1 MHRGAR
7 SGGPGP
13 GPVRSLHRLQ
23 GSLGRHLLVR
33 LEQSPGPALRARRPR
48 QAPEAQRAVVWCEER
63 RVHTEGFPEEALAE
77 ALRKDGSERG
87 TGRAL
92 KRRSRQHQGLGP
104 RGGGEEA
111 GEGGQ
116 AAERGALTS
125 DPCCG
130 ERPGIPASC
139 GMWGDGAM
147 QGSGGSPREVPEN
160 GPSSAAC
167 WRWEGGGPCQP
178 VSAWSPTCAPD
189 APAPRCRQAAE
200 VGGRPGSG
208 LAHGSPPVRLRAPGL
223 APGQQPSHASG
234 PLPWPRV
241 S

>member
-1 MHRGAR
+1 MHRGTGR
-7 SGGPGP
+7 GRLGP

-33 LEQSPGPALRARRPR
+33 LERSPGPALRARGPWR
-48 QAPEAQRAVVWCEER
+48 APAAQRAVVWCEER
-63 RVHTEGFPEEALAE
+63 RAHREGFPEEALAE

-87 TGRAL
+87 TRRAL
-92 KRRSRQHQGLGP
+92 KRWSRQHQGLGP

-116 AAERGALTS
+116 AAERGALSS

-130 ERPGIPASC
+130 ERGLASQPRAGC
-139 GMWGDGAM
+139 GGTG
-147 QGSGGSPREVPEN
+147 PRREAAGVQERSREN

-167 WRWEGGGPCQP
+167 WRWEGGGPCRP
-178 VSAWSPTCAPD
+178 VCAWSPTCAPD

-208 LAHGSPPVRLRAPGL
+208 LAHGSPPVSLR